1 MKKLLL
7 ISVFIL
13 TVLSCKKTEFAPEG
27 PTDVRVRNLSDQSF
41 EEVVV
46 ITSKNVGDTIEF
58 GTIATQ
64 SVSEYFRFA
73 KAHSKAEITAK
84 INIGGTLT
92 KFTTGPVD
100 YTYMDYKGQVRMT
113 FEVWISDFNNRK
125 LEISNLVLDEALVL
139 E

>member
-7 ISVFIL
+7 ISVLIFA
-13 TVLSCKKTEFAPEG
+13 VLSCKKTEFAPEG
-27 PTDVRVRNLSDQSF
+27 PTDVRVRNLSDQNF

-46 ITSKNVGDTIEF
+46 ITSNNVGDTIEF
-58 GTIATQ
+58 GNIASQ
-64 SVSEYFRFA
+64 SVSEYFRFI

-113 FEVWISDFNNRK
+113 FEVWISDFNDRK
-125 LEISNLVLDEALVL
+125 LKINNLVLDEALIL